1 MEPSCTVFWNLMM
14 DEPQMVQEE
23 TVFSCGKLA
32 FVFNAGSIIFL
43 QSLSIS
49 FMNCILSHVLHF

>member
-1 MEPSCTVFWNLMM
+1 MEPSYTVFWNLMM
-14 DEPQMVQEE
+14 DEPQMVQWENI
-23 TVFSCGKLA
+23 FSSSKLA

-49 FMNCILSHVLHF
+49 FMDCILNHVLHF